1 LLETLRY
8 FFRILMRHALNNETR
23 DVSGSPSARNAAGN
37 IAETKFAPYFPQR
50 SGRLRDPRFV

>member
-1 LLETLRY
+1 MLETLDI

-37 IAETKFAPYFPQR
+37 IAETKFAP
-50 SGRLRDPRFV
+50 